1 MSLKDEAQ
9 FAKRHIRNRF
19 SMMVLPH
26 VSDGIWSVYENAK
39 TICEKNDQIDQVL
52 KTFQNLLTRIPVWTD
67 EVLQA
72 EVKRIVAAS
81 KCSYLEELLTG
92 VLLSYLR
99 AFAAVQYRSTQD
111 SVEVEFERP
120 PLPRFLHEYYKEV
133 ARRSWEHAYLFRTI
147 GVPTEQQARNRKQ
160 IDEILDSAFD
170 TVLDSFLPW
179 QSIVNTY
186 FSVQEPLPPSA
197 SSIQPTET
205 RIEME
210 GAAASAPAPA
220 SAAAAEPE
228 RKVAFEEEEE
238 SDGEDL
244 DEETDDEHPTL
255 KLSDETLEL
264 DLGAVDDDEEKK
276 PEKKKEDEDADA
288 DAVNLVPEEGEGLV
302 LKL

>member
-19 SMMVLPH
+19 SLMVLPH
-26 VSDGIWSVYENAK
+26 VSEGIWSVYENAR
-39 TICEKNDQIDQVL
+39 TICEKNDQMDQVL

-92 VLLSYLR
+92 VLLTYLR
-99 AFAAVQYRSTQD
+99 AFAAIQYRSTQD

-133 ARRSWEHAYLFRTI
+133 ARRCWEHAYLFRTI

-160 IDEILDSAFD
+160 IEEILDSAFD

-186 FSVQEPLPPSA
+186 FSVQDAPAPTA
-197 SSIQPTET
+197 DVIQPTET
-205 RIEME
+205 VVP
-210 GAAASAPAPA
+210 APAPVPA
-220 SAAAAEPE
+220 PAEPE
-228 RKVAFEEEEE
+228 KKVAFHAEIDEDDE
-238 SDGEDL
+238 DAEDL
-244 DEETDDEHPTL
+244 DEETDDEHP
-255 KLSDETLEL
+255 KIHLSDETLEL
-264 DLGAVDDDEEKK
+264 DLGAVDDDDDKKKIEEK
-276 PEKKKEDEDADA
+276 EKEKDDGE
-288 DAVNLVPEEGEGLV
+288 VNLTPEEGEGLV
-302 LKL
+302 LKV

>member
-19 SMMVLPH
+19 SLMVLPH
-26 VSDGIWSVYENAK
+26 VSEGIWSVYENAK
-39 TICEKNDQIDQVL
+39 TICEKNDQMDQVL

-72 EVKRIVAAS
+72 EVKRIIAAS

-92 VLLSYLR
+92 VLLTYLR
-99 AFAAVQYRSTQD
+99 SFAAVQYRSTQD

-133 ARRSWEHAYLFRTI
+133 ARRCWEHAYLFRTI

-160 IDEILDSAFD
+160 IDEMLDAAFD

-186 FSVQEPLPPSA
+186 FSVQEAPAPSA
-197 SSIQPTET
+197 DVIQPTET
-205 RIEME
+205 VVPV
-210 GAAASAPAPA
+210 SAPTP
-220 SAAAAEPE
+220 SPVHHLSEPE
-228 RKVAFEEEEE
+228 KKVAFEEE
-238 SDGEDL
+238 SDVDAEDI
-244 DEETDDEHPTL
+244 DEETDDEHP
-255 KLSDETLEL
+255 KIHLSDETLEL
-264 DLGAVDDDEEKK
+264 DLGAVDDEEKK
-276 PEKKKEDEDADA
+276 MEDDDE
-288 DAVNLVPEEGEGLV
+288 VNLIPEEGEGLV
-302 LKL
+302 LKV

>member
-19 SMMVLPH
+19 SLMVLPH
-26 VSDGIWSVYENAK
+26 VSEGIWSVYENAK
-39 TICEKNDQIDQVL
+39 TICEKNDQMDQVL

-92 VLLSYLR
+92 VLLTYLR
-99 AFAAVQYRSTQD
+99 AFAAIQYRSTQD

-133 ARRSWEHAYLFRTI
+133 ARRCWEHAYLFRTI

-160 IDEILDSAFD
+160 IDDILDSAFD

-186 FSVQEPLPPSA
+186 FSVQDAPTPTPDV
-197 SSIQPTET
+197 IQPTET
-205 RIEME
+205 VVPANT
-210 GAAASAPAPA
+210 AAPTPVSETEKKA
-220 SAAAAEPE
+220 
-228 RKVAFEEEEE
+228 VAFEEA
-238 SDGEDL
+238 EDDDEDAEDI
-244 DEETDDEHPTL
+244 DEETDDEHP
-255 KLSDETLEL
+255 KIHLSDETLEL
-264 DLGAVDDDEEKK
+264 DLGADNDEEEKK
-276 PEKKKEDEDADA
+276 KPEEKKKEDDGE
-288 DAVNLVPEEGEGLV
+288 VNLTPEEGEGLV
-302 LKL
+302 LKV

>member
-19 SMMVLPH
+19 SLMVLPH
-26 VSDGIWSVYENAK
+26 VSDGIWSVYENAR
-39 TICEKNDQIDQVL
+39 TICEKNDQMDQVL

-92 VLLSYLR
+92 VLLTYLR
-99 AFAAVQYRSTQD
+99 AVAAIQYRSTQD

-120 PLPRFLHEYYKEV
+120 PLPRFIHEYYKEV
-133 ARRSWEHAYLFRTI
+133 ARRCWEHAYLFRTI

-160 IDEILDSAFD
+160 IDEMLDAAFD

-186 FSVQEPLPPSA
+186 FSVQDAPAPSA
-197 SSIQPTET
+197 DVIQPTQT
-205 RIEME
+205 VVD
-210 GAAASAPAPA
+210 APSAPAPA
-220 SAAAAEPE
+220 AEPE
-228 RKVAFEEEEE
+228 PEKKVAFEADAEDDE
-238 SDGEDL
+238 DAEDL
-244 DEETDDEHPTL
+244 DEETDDEHP
-255 KLSDETLEL
+255 KIHLSDETLEL
-264 DLGAVDDDEEKK
+264 DLGAVDDDEKK
-276 PEKKKEDEDADA
+276 PEVDDGE
-288 DAVNLVPEEGEGLV
+288 VNLTPEEGEGLV
-302 LKL
+302 LKV

>member
-19 SMMVLPH
+19 SLMVLPH
-26 VSDGIWSVYENAK
+26 VSEGIWSVYENAK
-39 TICEKNDQIDQVL
+39 TICEKNDQMDQVL

-92 VLLSYLR
+92 VLLTYLR
-99 AFAAVQYRSTQD
+99 AFAAIQYRSTQD

-133 ARRSWEHAYLFRTI
+133 ARRCWEHAYLFRTI

-160 IDEILDSAFD
+160 IDDILDSAFD

-186 FSVQEPLPPSA
+186 FSVQDAPTPTPDV
-197 SSIQPTET
+197 IQPTET
-205 RIEME
+205 VVPATT
-210 GAAASAPAPA
+210 AAPTPVSETEKKA
-220 SAAAAEPE
+220 
-228 RKVAFEEEEE
+228 VAFEEA
-238 SDGEDL
+238 EDDDEDAEDI
-244 DEETDDEHPTL
+244 DEETDDEHP
-255 KLSDETLEL
+255 KIHLSDETLEL
-264 DLGAVDDDEEKK
+264 DLGADDDEEEKKK
-276 PEKKKEDEDADA
+276 PEEKKKEDDGE
-288 DAVNLVPEEGEGLV
+288 VNLTPEEGEGLV
-302 LKL
+302 LKV

>member
-19 SMMVLPH
+19 SLMVLPH
-26 VSDGIWSVYENAK
+26 VSEGIWSVYENAR
-39 TICEKNDQIDQVL
+39 TICEKNDQMDQVL

-72 EVKRIVAAS
+72 EVKRIIAAS

-92 VLLSYLR
+92 VLLTYLR
-99 AFAAVQYRSTQD
+99 AFAAIQYRSTQD

-133 ARRSWEHAYLFRTI
+133 ARRCWEHAYLFRTI

-186 FSVQEPLPPSA
+186 FSVQDAPAPTAEV
-197 SSIQPTET
+197 IQPTET
-205 RIEME
+205 VVPTP
-210 GAAASAPAPA
+210 AAPPSIPSP
-220 SAAAAEPE
+220 EPE
-228 RKVAFEEEEE
+228 KKVAFHAEVEEDDE
-238 SDGEDL
+238 DAEDL
-244 DEETDDEHPTL
+244 DEETDDEHP
-255 KLSDETLEL
+255 KIHLSDETLEL
-264 DLGAVDDDEEKK
+264 DLGAVDDDDDKKK
-276 PEKKKEDEDADA
+276 PEEKEKEKDTDE
-288 DAVNLVPEEGEGLV
+288 VNLTPEEGEGLV
-302 LKL
+302 LKV

>member
-19 SMMVLPH
+19 SLMVLPH
-26 VSDGIWSVYENAK
+26 VSEGIWSVYENAK
-39 TICEKNDQIDQVL
+39 TICEKNDQMDQVL

-92 VLLSYLR
+92 VLLTYLR
-99 AFAAVQYRSTQD
+99 AFAAIQYRSTQD

-133 ARRSWEHAYLFRTI
+133 ARRCWEHAYLFRTI

-160 IDEILDSAFD
+160 IDDILDSAFD

-186 FSVQEPLPPSA
+186 FSVQD
-197 SSIQPTET
+197 
-205 RIEME
+205 
-210 GAAASAPAPA
+210 APAPTA
-220 SAAAAEPE
+220 DVIQPAESVVPAAAPAPTPVPE
-228 RKVAFEEEEE
+228 TEKKAVAFET
-238 SDGEDL
+238 DAEDDEDAEDI
-244 DEETDDEHPTL
+244 DEETDDEHP
-255 KLSDETLEL
+255 KIHLSDETLEL
-264 DLGAVDDDEEKK
+264 DLGADDDDDGEEKK
-276 PEKKKEDEDADA
+276 KKKSEENKKEEDSE
-288 DAVNLVPEEGEGLV
+288 VNLTPEEGEGLV
-302 LKL
+302 LKV

>member
-19 SMMVLPH
+19 SLMVLPH
-26 VSDGIWSVYENAK
+26 VSEGIWSVYENAR
-39 TICEKNDQIDQVL
+39 TICEKNDQMDQVL

-92 VLLSYLR
+92 VLLTYLR
-99 AFAAVQYRSTQD
+99 AFAAIQYRSTQD

-133 ARRSWEHAYLFRTI
+133 ARRCWEHAYLFRTI

-160 IDEILDSAFD
+160 IEEILDSAFD

-186 FSVQEPLPPSA
+186 FSVQDAPAPTA
-197 SSIQPTET
+197 DVIQPTET
-205 RIEME
+205 VVP
-210 GAAASAPAPA
+210 APAPVPA
-220 SAAAAEPE
+220 PAEPE
-228 RKVAFEEEEE
+228 KKVAFHAEIDEDDE
-238 SDGEDL
+238 DAEDL
-244 DEETDDEHPTL
+244 DEETDDEHP
-255 KLSDETLEL
+255 KIHLSDETLEL
-264 DLGAVDDDEEKK
+264 DLGAVDDDDDKKKIEEK
-276 PEKKKEDEDADA
+276 EKEKDDSD
-288 DAVNLVPEEGEGLV
+288 VNLTPEEGEGLV
-302 LKL
+302 LKV

>member
-19 SMMVLPH
+19 SLMVLPH
-26 VSDGIWSVYENAK
+26 VSEGIWSVYENAK
-39 TICEKNDQIDQVL
+39 TICEKNDQMDQVL

-92 VLLSYLR
+92 VLLTYLR
-99 AFAAVQYRSTQD
+99 AFAAIQYRSTQD

-133 ARRSWEHAYLFRTI
+133 ARRCWEHAYLFRTI

-160 IDEILDSAFD
+160 IDDILDSAFD

-186 FSVQEPLPPSA
+186 FSVQD
-197 SSIQPTET
+197 
-205 RIEME
+205 
-210 GAAASAPAPA
+210 APAPTA
-220 SAAAAEPE
+220 DVIQPAESVVPAPHTAPAPVPE
-228 RKVAFEEEEE
+228 TEKKAVAFEADAEDDDE
-238 SDGEDL
+238 DAEDL
-244 DEETDDEHPTL
+244 DEETDDEHP
-255 KLSDETLEL
+255 KIHLSDETLEL
-264 DLGAVDDDEEKK
+264 DLGADDDEE
-276 PEKKKEDEDADA
+276 EKKKKKSEEKKEDDGE
-288 DAVNLVPEEGEGLV
+288 VNLTPEEGEGLV
-302 LKL
+302 LKV

>member
-19 SMMVLPH
+19 SLMVLPH
-26 VSDGIWSVYENAK
+26 VSDGIWSVYENAR
-39 TICEKNDQIDQVL
+39 TICEKNDQMDQVL

-92 VLLSYLR
+92 VLLTYLR
-99 AFAAVQYRSTQD
+99 AFAAIQYRSTQD

-120 PLPRFLHEYYKEV
+120 PLPRFIHEYYKEV
-133 ARRSWEHAYLFRTI
+133 ARRCWEHAYLFRTI

-160 IDEILDSAFD
+160 IDEMLDAAFD

-186 FSVQEPLPPSA
+186 FSVQDAPAPSA
-197 SSIQPTET
+197 DVIQPTET
-205 RIEME
+205 VVDT
-210 GAAASAPAPA
+210 PAPTPTP
-220 SAAAAEPE
+220 SAAPEPE
-228 RKVAFEEEEE
+228 PEKKVAFEA
-238 SDGEDL
+238 DGEAEDDEDAEDL
-244 DEETDDEHPTL
+244 DEETDDEHP
-255 KLSDETLEL
+255 KIHLSDETLEL
-264 DLGAVDDDEEKK
+264 DLGAVDEDEKK
-276 PEKKKEDEDADA
+276 PDDGE
-288 DAVNLVPEEGEGLV
+288 VNLTPEEGEGLV
-302 LKL
+302 LKV

>member
-19 SMMVLPH
+19 SLMVLPH
-26 VSDGIWSVYENAK
+26 VSEGIWSVYENAK
-39 TICEKNDQIDQVL
+39 TICEKNDQMDQVL

-92 VLLSYLR
+92 VLLTYLR
-99 AFAAVQYRSTQD
+99 AFAAIQYRSTQD

-133 ARRSWEHAYLFRTI
+133 ARRCWEHAYLFRTI

-160 IDEILDSAFD
+160 IEDILDSAFD

-186 FSVQEPLPPSA
+186 FSVQD
-197 SSIQPTET
+197 
-205 RIEME
+205 
-210 GAAASAPAPA
+210 APAP
-220 SAAAAEPE
+220 SAADVIQPAESVVPAPPAAPAPTPVPE
-228 RKVAFEEEEE
+228 TEKKAVAFEEA
-238 SDGEDL
+238 DDEDAEDI
-244 DEETDDEHPTL
+244 DEETDDEHP
-255 KLSDETLEL
+255 KIHLSDETLEL
-264 DLGAVDDDEEKK
+264 DLGADDDEE
-276 PEKKKEDEDADA
+276 EKKKKKSEENKKEDDSE
-288 DAVNLVPEEGEGLV
+288 VNLTPEEGEGLV
-302 LKL
+302 LKV